1 MGKIHVYRECGKGY
15 TQANDLSR
23 HRFDKHHPRLCRWC
37 DYQSSRVYLIRQHVQ
52 RHHPSITLDRE
63 NNKVW
68 RFPEDSVEVLP
79 KQPQLPPRM
88 PLRDTTNLQQVD
100 AYVTI
105 PTDNRRV
112 VASTSQSDRRS
123 VIAYSP
129 GPAVNPMLTYVP
141 GNKVMVLSP
150 LHPNPDASQAATPTR
165 TSPPN
170 MLPLSLALSEWR
182 DGGDDYTIEE
192 VPVVLVG
199 SHADQAGVSSS
210 EGSLAAPDLDV
221 MPVASPG
228 SPAPGSDDGP
238 VDTCGSAESSPGKR
252 SAPDGTA
259 LSSPPCKAASPT
271 WEALG
276 VSLLSLLGQYQECGH
291 PYTAE
296 VQEKADNYERL
307 LAQYKCRPYTEECS
321 TLASSSC
328 TVSLML
334 PPGAALIADTSTV
347 DVSLT
352 AGAPTPGEALMDDVQ
367 TPGMLLS
374 ADASTSSESLTTDS
388 SNPEVSLLSSGPT
401 PDALL
406 PSSAST
412 TEEPLP
418 SNAFTTG
425 ESLYSSTP
433 TTSGESL
440 HLSSPAAPG
449 VSLPSSTSATA
460 ASLPSSTPAPG
471 VSLPL
476 STSATAASLPS
487 STPAPGVSLPSS
499 TSATAASLPSST
511 PAPGVSLPSSKSVTA
526 ASLPS
531 STPAPGES
539 LPSST
544 PAPGESFPS
553 SAPAL
558 GVFLP
563 LSTPAPGES
572 LTSSAPSSGVFLPSS
587 APTMLAPVPN
597 VVVWSPDDFDTPP
610 PRSSAILVLPDTTE
624 CPLDL
629 SVHPEKTHAST
640 TVGRVLVGKTDRWE
654 ANRHPGKDCS
664 SAIPISPSVAWPKLA
679 AAISPVNY
687 DNLKKSPH
695 EFRSLQNDPAL
706 FFLGAPSHYLAD
718 FQARQLAHI
727 RERARHGHSYLGV
740 RHTPLG
746 VHSIRRE
753 ERAILPDGTIYECQS
768 TWIED
773 PRPRT
778 KLSTRTQ
785 ARGSRIDRDMARA
798 SSDSSN

>member
-1 MGKIHVYRECGKGY
+1 MGKIHVCRECGKGY

-37 DYQSSRVYLIRQHVQ
+37 DYQSSRVYLIRQHVR
-52 RHHPSITLDRE
+52 RHHPPVTLDRE

-79 KQPQLPPRM
+79 RQPQLPPRM

-100 AYVTI
+100 TYVTV
-105 PTDNRRV
+105 PSDNRRV
-112 VASTSQSDRRS
+112 VASQSDRRS

-129 GPAVNPMLTYVP
+129 GLAVNPMLTYVP

-170 MLPLSLALSEWR
+170 ILPLSPALSEWQ

-192 VPVVLVG
+192 VPSVLVG
-199 SHADQAGVSSS
+199 SHADQAGVSSP

-221 MPVASPG
+221 VPVASPG

-238 VDTCGSAESSPGKR
+238 VDTCGSAESSPGKQ

-259 LSSPPCKAASPT
+259 LSSPPSKPTSPT
-271 WEALG
+271 WEELG
-276 VSLLSLLGQYQECGH
+276 VSLRSLLGQYQECGH

-307 LAQYKCRPYTEECS
+307 LAQYKCRPYTEQCS

-352 AGAPTPGEALMDDVQ
+352 ADAPTPGEALMDDVQ
-367 TPGMLLS
+367 TPDMLLS
-374 ADASTSSESLTTDS
+374 ADASTSSESLTADS

-401 PDALL
+401 PEALL

-418 SNAFTTG
+418 LNASTAG
-425 ESLYSSTP
+425 ESLDSSTP

-440 HLSSPAAPG
+440 HLSSPTTPG
-449 VSLPSSTSATA
+449 EFLPSSTSATA

-471 VSLPL
+471 VSL
-476 STSATAASLPS
+476 SS
-487 STPAPGVSLPSS
+487 STP
-499 TSATAASLPSST
+499 TTAAF
-511 PAPGVSLPSSKSVTA
+511 V
-526 ASLPS
+526 
-531 STPAPGES
+531 
-539 LPSST
+539 
-544 PAPGESFPS
+544 
-553 SAPAL
+553 
-558 GVFLP
+558 
-563 LSTPAPGES
+563 
-572 LTSSAPSSGVFLPSS
+572 PSS

-597 VVVWSPDDFDTPP
+597 VVVWSPNDFDTPP
-610 PRSSAILVLPDTTE
+610 PRSSAILVILDKTE

-629 SVHPEKTHAST
+629 SVHPEKSHAST
-640 TVGRVLVGKTDRWE
+640 TVGRVLVGKTARWE
-654 ANRHPGKDCS
+654 ANRHPGNDCS
-664 SAIPISPSVAWPKLA
+664 SDIPISPSVAWPKLA
-679 AAISPVNY
+679 AVISPVNY

-695 EFRSLQNDPAL
+695 EFRSLQNEPAL

-727 RERARHGHSYLGV
+727 RERARHGHSCLGV

-753 ERAILPDGTIYECQS
+753 ERAILPDGTIYECHS

-798 SSDSSN
+798 SSDGPNWI